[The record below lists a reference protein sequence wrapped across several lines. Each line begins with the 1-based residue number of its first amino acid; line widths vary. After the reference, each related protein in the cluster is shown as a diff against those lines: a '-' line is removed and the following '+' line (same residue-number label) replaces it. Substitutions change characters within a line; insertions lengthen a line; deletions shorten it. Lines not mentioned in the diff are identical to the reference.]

1 MAYNEETNRR
11 MNENTSAMYRNTG
24 AGGDDSRTT
33 VLTDEERRD
42 FTGITIDESGREH
55 KEEKGRQ
62 SQGPLDTMP
71 FGFGSEGSSGFKVY
85 TFNGFGWKGK
95 LIIAGIAIVLLA
107 FLVFF
112 GSLFFISFAVVAVLA
127 GLLALL
133 KRIF

>member
-11 MNENTSAMYRNTG
+11 MNDNTVAMHSKTESS
-24 AGGDDSRTT
+24 GGDGRTT

-55 KEEKGRQ
+55 SEERERQ
-62 SQGPLDTMP
+62 SQGIFGNSP
-71 FGFGSEGSSGFKVY
+71 FGFGANGSSGFKVY

-95 LIIAGIAIVLLA
+95 LIITGIAIVLLA